1 MADTATD
8 APTMSGV
15 IPYLAF
21 SGRAAEALA
30 FYERAFGATHTATM
44 PDAGDP
50 TRLMHGQTIING
62 GAVMLTDHMGG
73 DAASGSPA
81 SEGPLP
87 SGHLQLVV
95 TNGKAWWDRALAAGC
110 TVVMPY
116 ERQFWGDEWG
126 LLSDPFGVRW
136 GIMQDG
142 SAESAAGF

>member
-30 FYERAFGATHTATM
+30 FYERAFGATGTATM
-44 PDAGDP
+44 PDQSDP
-50 TRLMHGQTIING
+50 ARLMHGQTYING

-73 DAASGSPA
+73 DAAGGP
-81 SEGPLP
+81 PLP

-95 TNGKAWWDRALAAGC
+95 SDGKAWWDRALAAGC

-126 LLSDPFGVRW
+126 LLRDPFDVRW

-142 SAESAAGF
+142 SVGEPSA